1 MDTKFIIIITLLL
14 VTFSG
19 KTFDNVTFDDATV
32 LTMKQR
38 ASFINNNTRERVEQL
53 LPKLMDESGIDFW
66 LMISREYNEDPILKT
81 FLPAEWLSA
90 RRTTMLVFAK
100 NQDMT
105 VSAYAIAPYKIGDL
119 FKKAWDKTKHPDQWQ
134 ALLALIEQYDPKNI
148 AINQSQ
154 HWAHADGMVASD
166 KEKLFAVLPMEYQAR
181 VVSAEKLGVGWLEQR
196 IPNEMALYKSMV
208 ALTHDIIALGFS
220 NKVIEVGKTTTDDL
234 VWWFREQV
242 RQLRLQ
248 TWFHPSVSIQRK
260 DNKKFDHVDSFTNG
274 YQANIIMP
282 GDLLHVDFGIHY
294 LRLNTDIQQHAYVLK
309 ENEKQAPEELVAA
322 LSLGNKLQ
330 DILTDNFKLG
340 RTGNEVLK
348 KSREQAIS
356 QGLTPTIYTHPIG
369 FHGHG
374 AGTTIGMWDAQ
385 QGVAGSG
392 DYPLH
397 TNTAYSIELNNA
409 IFLKSWDK
417 EIRIMLEEDAF
428 FNGER
433 VQYLDERQTDLH
445 IIEHR

>member
-1 MDTKFIIIITLLL
+1 MRIKFIIVMALMLMSFI
-14 VTFSG
+14 G
-19 KTFDNVTFDDATV
+19 KTSDNMNFDNATI

-53 LPKLMDESGIDFW
+53 LPKLMDDSGIDFW

-81 FLPAEWLSA
+81 LLPAEWLSA

-100 NQDMT
+100 NQDKT
-105 VSAYAIAPYKIGDL
+105 VSAYAIAPYKIGEL
-119 FKKAWDKTKHPDQWQ
+119 FKKAWDKTANPDQWQ
-134 ALLALIEQYDPKNI
+134 ALLALIKQYDPKTI

-154 HWAHADGMVASD
+154 HWAHADGMTATD
-166 KEKLFAVLPMEYQAR
+166 KEKLFAVLPKQYQTR
-181 VVSAEKLGVGWLEQR
+181 IVSAEQLGVAWLEQR
-196 IPNEMALYKSMV
+196 IPNEMAVYENMV

-234 VWWFREQV
+234 VWWFRDQV

-260 DNKKFDHVDSFTNG
+260 ENKKFDHVDSFTNG
-274 YQANIIMP
+274 YQTNIIVP

-309 ENEKQAPEELVAA
+309 ENEEQAPEELISAFT
-322 LSLGNKLQ
+322 LGNKLQ
-330 DILTDNFKLG
+330 DILTNNFKVG
-340 RTGNEVLK
+340 RSGNEVLK
-348 KSREQAIS
+348 KSRAQAIA

-385 QGVAGSG
+385 QGVSGSG
-392 DYPLH
+392 DHPLH
-397 TNTAYSIELNNA
+397 ANTAYSIELNNTV
-409 IFLKSWDK
+409 FLKGWNK
-417 EIRIMLEEDAF
+417 EIRIMLEENAF
-428 FNGER
+428 FNGEN
-433 VQYLDERQTDLH
+433 VQYLDERQTSLH
-445 IIEHR
+445 IIQH

>member
-1 MDTKFIIIITLLL
+1 MRIKFIIVMALMLMSFI
-14 VTFSG
+14 G
-19 KTFDNVTFDDATV
+19 KTSDNMNFDNATI

-53 LPKLMDESGIDFW
+53 LPKLMDDSGIDFW

-81 FLPAEWLSA
+81 LLPAEWLSA

-100 NQDMT
+100 NQDKT
-105 VSAYAIAPYKIGDL
+105 VSAYAIAPYKIGEL
-119 FKKAWDKTKHPDQWQ
+119 FKKAWDKTANPDQWQ
-134 ALLALIEQYDPKNI
+134 ALLALIKQYDPKTI

-154 HWAHADGMVASD
+154 HWAHADGMTATD
-166 KEKLFAVLPMEYQAR
+166 KEKLFAVLPKQYQTR
-181 VVSAEKLGVGWLEQR
+181 IVSAEQLGVAWLEQR
-196 IPNEMALYKSMV
+196 IPNEVAVYENMV

-260 DNKKFDHVDSFTNG
+260 ENKTFDHVDSFTNG
-274 YQANIIMP
+274 YQTNIIVP

-309 ENEKQAPEELVAA
+309 ENEEQAPEELISAFT
-322 LSLGNKLQ
+322 LGNKLQ
-330 DILTDNFKLG
+330 DILTNNFKVG
-340 RTGNEVLK
+340 RSGNEVLK
-348 KSREQAIS
+348 KSRAQAIE

-385 QGVAGSG
+385 QGVSGSG
-392 DYPLH
+392 DHPLH
-397 TNTAYSIELNNA
+397 ANTAYSIELNNA
-409 IFLKSWDK
+409 VFLKAWNK
-417 EIRIMLEEDAF
+417 EIRIMLEENAF
-428 FNGER
+428 FNGEN
-433 VQYLDERQTDLH
+433 VQYLDERQTSLH
-445 IIEHR
+445 IIQH

>member
-19 KTFDNVTFDDATV
+19 KAFDNITFDDATV
-32 LTMKQR
+32 LTMEQR
-38 ASFINNNTRERVEQL
+38 ANFINNNTRQRVEQL
-53 LPKLMDESGIDFW
+53 LPKLMDDSGIDFW

-81 FLPAEWLSA
+81 FLPAQWLSA

-100 NQDMT
+100 NLDNT

-134 ALLALIEQYDPKNI
+134 ALLALIKHYDPKKI
-148 AINQSQ
+148 GLNQSQ
-154 HWAHADGMVASD
+154 HWAHADGLTATE
-166 KEKLFAVLPMEYQAR
+166 KEKLFAVLPKQYQSR
-181 VVSAEKLGVGWLEQR
+181 VFSAEKLGVAWLEQR
-196 IPNEMALYKSMV
+196 IPDEIAVYESMV
-208 ALTHDIIALGFS
+208 ALTHDIIAQGFS
-220 NKVIEVGKTTTDDL
+220 NNVIEVGKTTTDDL

-242 RQLRLQ
+242 RKLRLQ
-248 TWFHPSVSIQRK
+248 TWFHPSVSIQRQ

-274 YQANIIMP
+274 YQENIIIP

-309 ENEKQAPEELVAA
+309 ENEKQAPEELIAA
-322 LSLGNKLQ
+322 FTLGNKLQ
-330 DILTDNFKLG
+330 DILTDNFILG
-340 RTGNEVLK
+340 KTGNEVLK
-348 KSREQAIS
+348 NARSQAVA

-397 TNTAYSIELNNA
+397 ANTAYSIELNNA
-409 IFLKSWDK
+409 IFLKIWNK

-428 FNGER
+428 FNGEK
-433 VQYLDERQTDLH
+433 VQYFDERQTRLH
-445 IIEHR
+445 IIKHK

>member
-1 MDTKFIIIITLLL
+1 MRIKFIIVMALMLMSFI
-14 VTFSG
+14 G
-19 KTFDNVTFDDATV
+19 KTSDNMNFDNATI

-53 LPKLMDESGIDFW
+53 LPKLMDDSGIDFW

-81 FLPAEWLSA
+81 LLPAEWLSA

-100 NQDMT
+100 NQDKT
-105 VSAYAIAPYKIGDL
+105 VSAYAIAPYKIGEL
-119 FKKAWDKTKHPDQWQ
+119 FKKAWDKTANPDQWQ
-134 ALLALIEQYDPKNI
+134 ALLALIKQYDPKTI

-154 HWAHADGMVASD
+154 HWAHADGLTATD
-166 KEKLFAVLPMEYQAR
+166 KEKLLAVLPKQYQTR
-181 VVSAEKLGVGWLEQR
+181 IVSAEQLGVAWLEQR
-196 IPNEMALYKSMV
+196 IPNEMAVYENMV

-260 DNKKFDHVDSFTNG
+260 ENKTFDHIDSFTNG
-274 YQANIIMP
+274 YQTNIIVP

-309 ENEKQAPEELVAA
+309 ENEKQAPEELISAFT
-322 LSLGNKLQ
+322 LGNKLQ
-330 DILTDNFKLG
+330 DILTNNFKVG
-340 RTGNEVLK
+340 RSGNEVLK
-348 KSREQAIS
+348 KSRAQAIE

-385 QGVAGSG
+385 QGVSGSG
-392 DYPLH
+392 DHPLH
-397 TNTAYSIELNNA
+397 ANTAYSIELNNA
-409 IFLKSWDK
+409 VFLKAWNK
-417 EIRIMLEEDAF
+417 EIRIMLEENAF
-428 FNGER
+428 FNGKN
-433 VQYLDERQTDLH
+433 VQYLDERQTSLH
-445 IIEHR
+445 IIQH